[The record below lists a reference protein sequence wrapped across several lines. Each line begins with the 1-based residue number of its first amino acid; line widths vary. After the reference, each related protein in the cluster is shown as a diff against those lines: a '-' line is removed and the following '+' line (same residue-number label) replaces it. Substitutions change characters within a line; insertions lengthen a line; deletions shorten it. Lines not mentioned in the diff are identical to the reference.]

1 MYQKLPQND
10 FTSLFKTAN
19 LNIAEYYY
27 LITGV
32 IFHALLANFCEI
44 SHMLLSNYHLLAFQ
58 FVEL

>member
-1 MYQKLPQND
+1 MYQKVPPND

-32 IFHALLANFCEI
+32 IFHDLLPNF
-44 SHMLLSNYHLLAFQ
+44 HLLAIQ
-58 FVEL
+58 CMEL